1 MQLLKTAQ
9 RRHPR
14 NGQLHQ
20 KIQNLERQ
28 IKNKSKV
35 NYYKVLGLT
44 RSASAREVKK
54 AYHKLAT
61 RLHPD
66 RHQHSALGVQVQ
78 AEEIFKLISSKYQQ
92 ESDRLLSV

>member
-35 NYYKVLGLT
+35 NYYK
-44 RSASAREVKK
+44 A
-54 AYHKLAT
+54 
-61 RLHPD
+61 RLHRTSHRP
-66 RHQHSALGVQVQ
+66 R
-78 AEEIFKLISSKYQQ
+78 
-92 ESDRLLSV
+92 RPRR